1 MTGLPQKLDQKLQE
15 RSTKNALRELQAV
28 SEKVDFVSND
38 YLGMARDEVVFHGA
52 HKLLLDRGIIQNGST
67 GSRLLSGNSALYE
80 ETEQYLAAYYKAD
93 AALIFNSGY
102 DANLGLFSSVPQ
114 RTDVVV
120 FDEFIHA
127 SMRDGIRMGTA
138 RSLKFKHNDLDDLAS
153 VLQRVRKDS
162 EEGTECYVITESV
175 FSMDGDIPDLKRLTG
190 LCKEYQCKLILD
202 EAHSIQ
208 GVDDTK
214 ENRSGQEFSD
224 EVLFARI
231 VTFGKAMGVQGS
243 AILGSI
249 ALKSYLLNFARS
261 FIYTT
266 ALPPMTV
273 ASILTAFRTMET
285 AEVKERKKGLKR
297 NIKLFIREIDNL
309 KLCNSFIPST
319 SAIHSCI
326 VPGNSKVKKIA
337 AILQENGYDV
347 RPILSPTVPEGRE
360 RLRFCL
366 HSYNTEKEI
375 KEVLSIL
382 ADSINTEIYVR

>member
-1 MTGLPQKLDQKLQE
+1 MRGLPKKLDQKLQE
-15 RSTKNALRELQAV
+15 RSTENALRELQAV
-28 SEKVDFVSND
+28 SKKVDFVSND
-38 YLGMARDEVVFHGA
+38 YLGMARDEVVFHQA
-52 HKLLLDRGIIQNGST
+52 HKLLIDSGIIQNGST

-80 ETEQYLAAYYKAD
+80 ETEQYLADYYKAD

-120 FDEFIHA
+120 FDEYIHA

-138 RSLKFKHNDLDDLAS
+138 KSLKFKHNDLDDLAS

-162 EEGTECYVITESV
+162 DEGTECYVVTESV
-175 FSMDGDIPDLKRLTG
+175 FSMDGDSPDLERLTA

-208 GVDDTK
+208 GVDGTVEDHSIK
-214 ENRSGQEFSD
+214 EFRD

-243 AILGSI
+243 AILGSND
-249 ALKSYLLNFARS
+249 LKSYLLNFARS

-273 ASILTAFRTMET
+273 ASILTAFRTIET
-285 AEVKERKKGLKR
+285 AEMKERKKGLKE
-297 NIKLFIREIDNL
+297 NIGIFNQEIYNL
-309 KLCNSFIPST
+309 KLDNSFIPTT

-326 VPGNSKVKKIA
+326 VPGNSEVKKIA
-337 AILQENGYDV
+337 AVLQEKGYDV
-347 RPILSPTVPEGRE
+347 RPILSPTVPEGQE

-382 ADSINTEIYVR
+382 ASSINTEIYV

>member
-15 RSTKNALRELQAV
+15 RSKKNALRELQTV

-52 HKLLLDRGIIQNGST
+52 HKLLADRGIIQNGST

-80 ETEQYLAAYYKAD
+80 ETEQYLAEYYKTD

-120 FDEFIHA
+120 FDEYIHA
-127 SMRDGIRMGTA
+127 SMRDGIRLGTA
-138 RSLKFKHNDLDDLAS
+138 RSLKFKHNDLNDLAGI
-153 VLQRVRKDS
+153 LKGVRKDS
-162 EEGTECYVITESV
+162 DEGIECYVVTEAV
-175 FSMDGDIPDLKRLTG
+175 FSMDGDSPDLERLTA

-202 EAHSIQ
+202 EAHSIR
-208 GVDDTK
+208 GVDDTI
-214 ENRSGQEFSD
+214 ENHSTNELRD

-243 AILGSI
+243 AILGST

-266 ALPPMTV
+266 ALPPMTI
-273 ASILTAFRTMET
+273 ASILTAFRSIET
-285 AEVKERKKGLKR
+285 AEMKEHKKRLKE
-297 NIKLFIREIDNL
+297 NIKIFNKEIYNL
-309 KLCNSFIPST
+309 KLSNSFIPTT
-319 SAIHSCI
+319 SAIHCCI

-337 AILQENGYDV
+337 ALLQEKGYDV
-347 RPILSPTVPEGRE
+347 RPILSPTVPEGQE
-360 RLRFCL
+360 RLRFCI

-382 ADSINTEIYVR
+382 ASSINTEIYVR

>member
-1 MTGLPQKLDQKLQE
+1 MTGLPKKLNQKLQE
-15 RSTKNALRELQAV
+15 RSTRNALRELQAV
-28 SEKVDFVSND
+28 SRKIDFVSND

-52 HKLLLDRGIIQNGST
+52 HKLLIDRGIIQNGST
-67 GSRLLSGNSALYE
+67 GSRLLSGNSVLYE
-80 ETEQYLAAYYKAD
+80 ETEQYLAEYYKAD

-120 FDEFIHA
+120 FDEYIHA

-138 RSLKFKHNDLDDLAS
+138 KSLKFKHNDLDDLTS
-153 VLQRVRKDS
+153 ILQRVRKDS
-162 EEGTECYVITESV
+162 DKGTECYVVTEAV
-175 FSMDGDIPDLKRLTG
+175 FSMDGDSPDLERLTA

-208 GVDDTK
+208 GVDDTVEDHSKK
-214 ENRSGQEFSD
+214 ELRD
-224 EVLFARI
+224 KVLFARI

-243 AILGSI
+243 AILGSND
-249 ALKSYLLNFARS
+249 LKSYLLNFARS

-266 ALPPMTV
+266 ALPPIIV
-273 ASILTAFRTMET
+273 ASILTAFRTIET
-285 AEVKERKKGLKR
+285 AKIKERKKGLKE
-297 NIKLFIREIDNL
+297 NIGIFNKEIYNL
-309 KLCNSFIPST
+309 KLGNSFIPST

-326 VPGNSKVKKIA
+326 VPGNSEVKKIA
-337 AILQENGYDV
+337 AVIQEKGYDI
-347 RPILSPTVPEGRE
+347 RPILSPTVPEGQE

-382 ADSINTEIYVR
+382 ASSINAEFYV

>member
-1 MTGLPQKLDQKLQE
+1 MTGLPKKLDQKLQE

-28 SEKVDFVSND
+28 SKKADFVSND
-38 YLGMARDEVVFHGA
+38 YLGMARDAGIFHGSQ
-52 HKLLLDRGIIQNGST
+52 KLLLDRGIIQNGST

-80 ETEQYLAAYYKAD
+80 ETEKYIAEYYQAD

-102 DANLGLFSSVPQ
+102 DANLGFFSSVPQ
-114 RTDVVV
+114 RTDMVV
-120 FDEFIHA
+120 FDEYIHA

-138 RSLKFKHNDLDDLAS
+138 RSLKFKHNDLNDLAL
-153 VLQRVRKDS
+153 VLQKVRKDA
-162 EEGTECYVITESV
+162 EEGTECYVVTEAV
-175 FSMDGDIPDLKRLTG
+175 FSMDGDSPDLERLTA
-190 LCKEYQCKLILD
+190 LCKEHQCKLILD

-208 GVDDTK
+208 GVNDSLENHSTK
-214 ENRSGQEFSD
+214 GLRD

-243 AILGSI
+243 AILGSNY
-249 ALKSYLLNFARS
+249 LKSYLLNFARS

-273 ASILTAFRTMET
+273 ASILTSFQLIET
-285 AEVKERKKGLKR
+285 AEVMEHKKSLKE
-297 NIKLFIREIDNL
+297 NIFIFIQEINNL
-309 KLCNSFIPST
+309 KLHNSFIPST
-319 SAIHSCI
+319 SAIHCCI

-337 AILQENGYDV
+337 AVLQEKGYDV
-347 RPILSPTVPEGRE
+347 RPILSPTVPEGQE

-366 HSYNTEKEI
+366 HSYNTPKEI

-382 ADSINTEIYVR
+382 ATSINKVIYV